1 MQIFYDAN
9 TEMLFLLLLSFP
21 LIMAYSKERFRI
33 PLYLLPLYD
42 SVGEQVD
49 VSKRLTSVA
58 DGSFAER
65 QSLIIEGQK
74 LLTKDSSSLL
84 IGVPVLHLMDLG
96 TTNSM
101 HNGFLEL
108 LVSTGLIGSFAF
120 SGFLAFRPEVFYAEN
135 HAAFHRLSIGNGVFR
150 TAVNSMIF
158 LLFVSF
164 LVCRPDFGQ
173 WHILPSIPKKR
184 TAPFLGLEIS
194 TIGNGS
200 PR

>member
-21 LIMAYSKERFRI
+21 LIIAYSKERFRI

-42 SVGEQVD
+42 LVGEQVD

-84 IGVPVLHLMDLG
+84 IGGPVLHRMDLG

-120 SGFLAFRPEVFYAEN
+120 SGFLALFAQKYLTRRTTPLF
-135 HAAFHRLSIGNGVFR
+135 IG
-150 TAVNSMIF
+150 F
-158 LLFVSF
+158 LLA
-164 LVCRPDFGQ
+164 
-173 WHILPSIPKKR
+173 
-184 TAPFLGLEIS
+184 T
-194 TIGNGS
+194 GS
-200 PR
+200 SVLL